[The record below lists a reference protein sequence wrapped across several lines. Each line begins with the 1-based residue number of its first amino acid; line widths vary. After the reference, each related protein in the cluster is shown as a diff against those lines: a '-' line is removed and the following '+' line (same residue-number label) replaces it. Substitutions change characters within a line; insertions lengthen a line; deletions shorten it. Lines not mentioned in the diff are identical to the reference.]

1 MNTKSWKKGEV
12 IAAIAV
18 LLLSALFLAGTANAL
33 EPQKGDMRFV
43 LIYNDVNTGDSDFLS
58 GITVSLFDMDGNFV
72 SSAESSS
79 SGVVTF
85 NDVTYGNYAIKTDG
99 EVKGGYF
106 YSKAYETV
114 KFASNG
120 LYTLDNDPF
129 WQLSVDRYAL
139 SNELNVTLSKSGSPI
154 EGEVSI
160 YFQNTEIAQGLVYNY
175 TLFYVPTGNV
185 TIEVTYVDG
194 GVTKSVYKEI
204 EVSGDMNVPIDVD
217 ATYKIWGIVEDSA
230 TGMPVSTDVHIT
242 LINKT
247 TEEFK
252 ILNFPGGPFSFYL
265 ASLNYRIMITADG
278 YGIATYDA
286 SDLYSS
292 GGPNRIELDEVTNNV
307 SYTLN
312 ISSNLQWINVT
323 YVMDITNE
331 TILYSLPYNDTGVLY
346 YQLKFLGL
354 DNNYLEKYFRN
365 SVMNYTDKLITLDG
379 NVYELDN
386 FTSDWNSID
395 AANEQFQVTIT
406 ASYKN
411 GEITKESLL
420 KDGAIK
426 LNLYGKMD
434 AYMGAKIVYTY
445 TINLPEDL
453 ERSND
458 VETATVEGYINTI
471 TVEKV
476 EASPVVLVIKERKS
490 PDMRVDPMHFKF
502 GWSDMR
508 DVNYVVNQSIEN
520 YTVVVP
526 SSTDVWF
533 NASEVAYDVVR
544 DLVDPDNTTFTW
556 IVDGTSVAQGK
567 GVYNITHS
575 FNVGKHTL
583 QLKAEDVGEN
593 TNVTNITILADAYW
607 PTVDLVIE
615 YPSGKIV
622 ANVTMSDDLSKIL
635 YDVEGSNGT
644 VTISNHTAVI
654 PVTLEFNETQEI
666 IYDATN
672 SYDTYDGSKKV
683 LLPLDVE
690 WDFNGEKSTG
700 MNKTYAFDKPTRN
713 GTYTIN
719 VTFRDAVN
727 NTVVIS
733 FKVIIKDITK
743 PVAKVNI
750 TVDGKETTEVKEGE
764 NITFDAS
771 GSYDPDNG
779 TITSY
784 TWTIKNDK
792 YEVVDSTEGIYEIVS
807 GTFSSEKLTLKFK
820 EFGTYYVIL
829 NITDADGNYKV
840 YNQSIRV
847 TPVRPDLAVS
857 DVEVKGDRVEGSPI
871 TFVVNITNNGNKNA
885 SVYYIII
892 LVDGKE
898 VVNETFYNLSAGKSA
913 VNNVTWTFSGP
924 NNYSVTIK
932 VYAPDEPSSY
942 TSDNEKKMNI
952 NIEQAPWKTPALVI
966 GIIAIIIVLG
976 YIGWMAQKKKLLK
989 GRFTKKTKEK
999 KGKK

>member
-1 MNTKSWKKGEV
+1 MNTRSWKKGEV

-43 LIYNDVNTGDSDFLS
+43 LIYNDVTTHDSDFLS

-99 EVKGGYF
+99 EVKGVYF

-139 SNELNVTLSKSGSPI
+139 SNELNITLNKGGSPI
-154 EGEVSI
+154 EGTVLI
-160 YFQNTEIAQGLVYNY
+160 YFQNTEIAQALVQDYA
-175 TLFYVPTGNV
+175 LFHVPTGNV
-185 TIEVTYVDG
+185 TIEVIYVDG
-194 GVTKSVYKEI
+194 GVTKSIYKEI
-204 EVSGDMNVPIDVD
+204 EVTGDMNVSIDVD
-217 ATYKIWGIVEDSA
+217 DTYKIWGIVEDSA

-265 ASLNYRIMITADG
+265 ASLNYKVMITADG

-292 GGPNRIELDEVTNNV
+292 SGPNRIELDEVTNNV

-312 ISSNLQWINVT
+312 ISSNLQWINLT

-386 FTSDWNSID
+386 FTSDWNSTD

-420 KDGAIK
+420 KDGSIK
-426 LNLYGKMD
+426 LNLYGKVD
-434 AYMGAKIVYTY
+434 SYKGAKMVYRY
-445 TINLPEDL
+445 TINLPDYL

-458 VETATVEGYINTI
+458 VEIAAVDGYINTV

-476 EASPVVLVIKERKS
+476 EESPVVIVLKERKS
-490 PDMRVDPMHFKF
+490 PDMRIDPMHFKF

-544 DLVDPDNTTFTW
+544 DLVDAENTIFTW
-556 IVDGTSVAQGK
+556 IVDGTTVADGK
-567 GVYNITHS
+567 GIYNITHS
-575 FNVGKHTL
+575 FSTGNHTL
-583 QLKAEDVGEN
+583 QLKVEDVGEN
-593 TNVTNITILADAYW
+593 TNVTNITVLGDAYW
-607 PTVDLVIE
+607 PTVNLVIE
-615 YPSGKIV
+615 YPSGEVV
-622 ANVTMSDDLSKIL
+622 ANVSMGENLKTIH
-635 YDVEGSNGT
+635 YEINGT
-644 VTISNHTAVI
+644 DGTVSINNGTAII
-654 PVTLEFNETQEI
+654 PVTLEYNETQEI
-666 IYDATN
+666 IYDATK

-700 MNKTYAFDKPTRN
+700 MNKTYAFDKPTRD

-727 NTVVIS
+727 NTVR
-733 FKVIIKDITK
+733 F
-743 PVAKVNI
+743 NRR
-750 TVDGKETTEVKEGE
+750 
-764 NITFDAS
+764 
-771 GSYDPDNG
+771 
-779 TITSY
+779 
-784 TWTIKNDK
+784 
-792 YEVVDSTEGIYEIVS
+792 GI
-807 GTFSSEKLTLKFK
+807 
-820 EFGTYYVIL
+820 
-829 NITDADGNYKV
+829 
-840 YNQSIRV
+840 
-847 TPVRPDLAVS
+847 
-857 DVEVKGDRVEGSPI
+857 
-871 TFVVNITNNGNKNA
+871 
-885 SVYYIII
+885 
-892 LVDGKE
+892 
-898 VVNETFYNLSAGKSA
+898 
-913 VNNVTWTFSGP
+913 
-924 NNYSVTIK
+924 
-932 VYAPDEPSSY
+932 
-942 TSDNEKKMNI
+942 
-952 NIEQAPWKTPALVI
+952 
-966 GIIAIIIVLG
+966 
-976 YIGWMAQKKKLLK
+976 
-989 GRFTKKTKEK
+989 
-999 KGKK
+999 

>member
-18 LLLSALFLAGTANAL
+18 LLLSALFFAGTANAL

-43 LIYNDVNTGDSDFLS
+43 LIYNDVDTGDSDFLS
-58 GITVSLFDMDGNFV
+58 GVTVSLFDMDGNFV
-72 SSAESSS
+72 SSSESSS

-85 NDVTYGNYAIKTDG
+85 SDITYGNYAIKTDG

-106 YSKAYETV
+106 YAKAYETV

-120 LYTLDNDPF
+120 LYTLDNNPF
-129 WQLSVDRYAL
+129 WQLTVDRYAL
-139 SNELNVTLSKSGSPI
+139 SNELNVSLTKGGSPV
-154 EGEVSI
+154 EGNVAI
-160 YFQNTEIAQGLVYNY
+160 YFQNAEIAHGFVYNY
-175 TLFYVPTGNV
+175 TIFNVPTGNV

-194 GVTKSVYKEI
+194 GVTKYVYREI
-204 EVSGDMNVPIDVD
+204 EVSGNMDVTIDVD
-217 ATYKIWGIVEDSA
+217 ATYKIWGIVEDST
-230 TGMPVSTDVHIT
+230 TGMPVSTEVHIT

-247 TEEFK
+247 TGEFK

-265 ASLNYRIMITADG
+265 SSLDYKVVITADG

-286 SDLYSS
+286 STLYSN
-292 GGPNRIELDEVTNNV
+292 GGPNRIELSEVTNNV
-307 SYTLN
+307 DYTID
-312 ISSNLQWINVT
+312 ISSNLQWINIT
-323 YVMDITNE
+323 YVRDITNE
-331 TILYSLPYNDTGVLY
+331 TIIYSLPYNDTGVLY

-365 SVMNYTDKLITLDG
+365 SIVNYTDKLITLDG
-379 NVYELDN
+379 NVYEIST
-386 FTSDWNSID
+386 FSSEWNVID

-411 GEITKESLL
+411 EEVSKDSLL
-420 KDGAIK
+420 KDGSIK
-426 LNLYGKMD
+426 LDLYGEMD
-434 AYMGAKIVYTY
+434 VNKGAKMVYTY
-445 TINLPEDL
+445 TINLPSYL
-453 ERSND
+453 ERSNE
-458 VETATVEGYINTI
+458 VEDATVNGYITTI
-471 TVEKV
+471 TVEKI
-476 EASPVVLVIKERKS
+476 ESSPVVLLIKERKS
-490 PDMRVDPMHFKF
+490 PEMRVDPMHFKF
-502 GWSDMR
+502 GWENMR

-520 YTVVVP
+520 YTIVVP
-526 SSTDVWF
+526 ASKDVWF
-533 NASEVAYDVVR
+533 NASEVAYDIVR
-544 DLVDPDNTTFTW
+544 DVVDAENTTFTW
-556 IVDGTSVAQGK
+556 IVDGSSVAEGK

-575 FNVGKHTL
+575 FATGSHTL
-583 QLKAEDVGEN
+583 QLKVVDVGEN
-593 TNVTNITILADAYW
+593 TNVTNITVLADSYW

-622 ANVTMSDDLSKIL
+622 ANVTMSEDLSKVI
-635 YDVEGSNGT
+635 YEVDGNNGT
-644 VTISNHTAVI
+644 VSIDNHTAVI
-654 PVTLEFNETQEI
+654 PVTMEFNETQEI
-666 IYDATN
+666 IYDATK

-700 MNKTYAFDKPTRN
+700 MNKTYAFDKPSRN

-727 NTVVIS
+727 NTLMIS

-750 TVDGKETTEVKEGE
+750 TVNGKETTEVKEGE

-792 YEVVDSTEGIYEIVS
+792 YEVVDSTEGVYEIVS
-807 GTFSSEKLTLKFK
+807 GSFSSEKLTLKFK

>member
-1 MNTKSWKKGEV
+1 MNTKNWKKGEV

-18 LLLSALFLAGTANAL
+18 LLLSALFLAGAANAL

-85 NDVTYGNYAIKTDG
+85 NDVTYGNYAIKTEG

-106 YSKAYETV
+106 YAEAYEVV

-120 LYTLDNDPF
+120 LYTLDGTEF

-139 SNELNVTLSKSGSPI
+139 SNTLNITLSKGGVPI
-154 EGEVSI
+154 EGTVAI
-160 YFQNTEIAQGLVYNY
+160 YFQNSEIAKGLIYNY
-175 TLFYVPTGNV
+175 SLFNVPKGYV
-185 TIEVTYVDG
+185 TIEVTYLDG
-194 GVTKSVYKEI
+194 GVTKSLYREVQ
-204 EVSGDMNVPIDVD
+204 VSGDMDVSIDVED
-217 ATYKIWGIVEDSA
+217 TYKIWGIVEDSS

-247 TEEFK
+247 SGEFK

-265 ASLNYRIMITADG
+265 SSLNYKVIITADG
-278 YGIATYDA
+278 YDISTYDA
-286 SDLYSS
+286 STLYST
-292 GGPNRIELDEVTNNV
+292 GGPNRVELSEAINHVDY
-307 SYTLN
+307 SITL
-312 ISSNLQWINVT
+312 SDDLQTLHLV
-323 YVMDITNE
+323 YVMEITNE
-331 TILYSLPYNDTGVLY
+331 TILYSLPYNDSGVLY

-354 DNNYLEKYFRN
+354 DNNDLEKYFSN
-365 SVMNYTDKLITLDG
+365 AVMNYTDKIITLDG
-379 NVYELDN
+379 NIYELDSFTPTWTTIDQTNEN
-386 FTSDWNSID
+386 FQITID
-395 AANEQFQVTIT
+395 AV
-406 ASYKN
+406 YKN
-411 GEITKESLL
+411 PDVSKDSLL
-420 KDGAIK
+420 KDGSIEVE
-426 LNLYGKMD
+426 LFGEINSYR
-434 AYMGAKIVYTY
+434 GAKMVYNY
-445 TINLPEDL
+445 ELHIPDYL

-458 VETATVEGYINTI
+458 VSDAIVDGYINTI
-471 TVEKV
+471 SIENI
-476 EASPVVLVIKERKS
+476 ERAPVKLVLKERKS
-490 PDMRVDPMHFKF
+490 PDMRVDPVHFKF
-502 GWSDMR
+502 GWENMR
-508 DVNYVVNQSIEN
+508 NVNYVVNQSINN
-520 YTVVVP
+520 YTIVIP
-526 SSTDVWF
+526 ANKNVWF
-533 NASEVAYDVVR
+533 NASQVAYDVVR
-544 DLVDPDNTTFTW
+544 DIVDAENTTFTW
-556 IVDGTSVAQGK
+556 VIDDSTISQGK

-575 FNVGKHTL
+575 FSVGKHIL
-583 QLKAEDVGEN
+583 QLKVMDVGEN
-593 TNVTNITILADAYW
+593 TNVTNITVLADSYG
-607 PTVDLVIE
+607 PTVDMVIE
-615 YPSGKIV
+615 YPSGDVV
-622 ANVTMSDDLSKIL
+622 ANVTMSEDLSKII
-635 YDVEGSNGT
+635 YKINGNNGT
-644 VTISNHTAVI
+644 VNIENNTAMI

-666 IYDATN
+666 IYDATK
-672 SYDTYDGSKKV
+672 SYDTYDGSNKV

-690 WDFNGEKSTG
+690 WDFNGDKSTG

-713 GTYTIN
+713 GTYTIT

-727 NTVVIS
+727 NTITIS

-771 GSYDPDNG
+771 ASYDPDNG

-792 YEVVDSTEGIYEIVS
+792 YQVVNSTDEIYEIVS
-807 GTFSSEKLTLKFK
+807 GSLTSDRLVLRFR

-840 YNQSIRV
+840 YNQSLRV

-857 DVEVKGDRVEGSPI
+857 DVEVKGDRVEGAPI
-871 TFVVNITNNGNKNA
+871 TFVVNVTNNGNKEA
-885 SVYYIII
+885 SVYYIVI

-898 VVNETFYNLSAGKSA
+898 VVNQTFYNLSAGKSA

-932 VYAPDEPSSY
+932 VYAPDEPKSY
-942 TSDNEKKMNI
+942 TSDNEKKI
-952 NIEQAPWKTPALVI
+952 TVNIEQAPWKTPALVI
-966 GIIAIIIVLG
+966 GVIAIIVVLG
-976 YIGWMAQKKKLLK
+976 YLGWMAQKKKLLK
-989 GRFTKKTKEK
+989 GKFTKKTKEK
-999 KGKK
+999 KSKK

>member
-33 EPQKGDMRFV
+33 EPQMGDMRFV
-43 LIYNDVNTGDSDFLS
+43 LTYNDVNTGDSDFLS
-58 GITVSLFDMDGNFV
+58 GITVSLFNMDGNFV

-79 SGVVTF
+79 SGVVEF
-85 NDVTYGNYAIKTDG
+85 KDITYGNYAIKTDG

-106 YSKAYETV
+106 YAKAYEVV
-114 KFASNG
+114 KFTSSG
-120 LYTLDNDPF
+120 LYTLDGDEF
-129 WQLSVDRYAL
+129 WQLVVDRYAL
-139 SNELNVTLSKSGSPI
+139 SNTLNITLTKGGQPI
-154 EGEVSI
+154 EGSVGI
-160 YFQNTEIAQGLVYNY
+160 YFQDYEIASGIVYNY
-175 TLFYVPTGNV
+175 THFSVPSGNV

-194 GVTKSVYKEI
+194 GVTKSIYR
-204 EVSGDMNVPIDVD
+204 EVQVTGDMDVSIDVD
-217 ATYKIWGIVEDSA
+217 ATYKIWGIVEDAS
-230 TGMPVSTDVHIT
+230 TGMPVDTGVHIT

-247 TEEFK
+247 TGEFK

-265 ASLNYRIMITADG
+265 TSLNYKVIITADG
-278 YGIATYDA
+278 YDIATYDA
-286 SDLYSS
+286 STLYST
-292 GGPNRIELDEVTNNV
+292 GGPNRVELNEAINNV
-307 SYTLN
+307 NYTIT
-312 ISSNLQWINVT
+312 ISDDLQTIYLT

-331 TILYSLPYNDTGVLY
+331 TILYSLPYNDSGVLY

-354 DNNYLEKYFRN
+354 DNSDLEKYFSN
-365 SVMNYTDKLITLDG
+365 AVMNYTDRLITLDG
-379 NVYELDN
+379 NVYELN
-386 FTSDWNSID
+386 QFTPTWTVLDASNEEFQIKID
-395 AANEQFQVTIT
+395 AI
-406 ASYKN
+406 YKN
-411 GEITKESLL
+411 PDVTKDSLL
-420 KDGAIK
+420 KDGSV
-426 LNLYGKMD
+426 NLELFGEKNSYK
-434 AYMGAKIVYTY
+434 GAKMVYGY
-445 TINLPEDL
+445 TINIPDFL

-458 VETATVEGYINTI
+458 VAGAQVDGYITAI
-471 TVEKV
+471 TVQNIEETPLKII
-476 EASPVVLVIKERKS
+476 LKERKS
-490 PDMRVDPMHFKF
+490 PQMRVDPMHFKF
-502 GWSDMR
+502 GWSGMR

-520 YTVVVP
+520 YTIVVP
-526 SSTDVWF
+526 ANKDVWF
-533 NASEVAYDVVR
+533 NASDVAFDVVR
-544 DLVDPDNTTFTW
+544 NLVDAENTTFTW
-556 IVDGTSVAQGK
+556 SLDGSIIAQGK

-575 FNVGKHTL
+575 LTVGKHTL
-583 QLKAEDVGEN
+583 ELKAEDVGEN
-593 TNVTNITILADAYW
+593 TNTTNITVLADNYW
-607 PTVDLVIE
+607 PTVDMVIE

-622 ANVTMSDDLSKIL
+622 ANVTMSESLTSIF
-635 YDVEGSNGT
+635 YEIHGTNGT
-644 VTISNHTAVI
+644 VNIVNHTAVI

-666 IYDATN
+666 IYDATK
-672 SYDTYDGSKKV
+672 SYDTYDGTNKV

-690 WDFNGEKSTG
+690 WNFNGDKSTG

-727 NTVVIS
+727 NTVTLS

-764 NITFDAS
+764 NISFDAS

-792 YEVVDSTEGIYEIVS
+792 YKVVNATDGVYEIIS
-807 GTFSSEKLTLKFK
+807 GSMSSEKLVLKFK

-829 NITDADGNYKV
+829 NITDADGNYKI

-871 TFVVNITNNGNKNA
+871 TFVVNITNNGNKDA

-898 VVNETFYNLSAGKSA
+898 VVNQTFYNLSAGKSA

-932 VYAPDEPSSY
+932 VYSPDEPGSY
-942 TSDNEKKMNI
+942 TSDNEKKI
-952 NIEQAPWKTPALVI
+952 NVSIEQAPWKTPALVI

-976 YIGWMAQKKKLLK
+976 YLGWMAQKKKLLK

-999 KGKK
+999 KSKK

>member
-1 MNTKSWKKGEV
+1 MNTRSWKKGEV

-43 LIYNDVNTGDSDFLS
+43 LIYNDVTTHDSDFLS

-99 EVKGGYF
+99 EVKGVYF

-139 SNELNVTLSKSGSPI
+139 SNELNITLNKGGSPI
-154 EGEVSI
+154 EGTVLI
-160 YFQNTEIAQGLVYNY
+160 YFQNTEIAQALVQDYA
-175 TLFYVPTGNV
+175 LFHVPTGNV
-185 TIEVTYVDG
+185 TIEVIYVDG
-194 GVTKSVYKEI
+194 GVTKSIYKEI
-204 EVSGDMNVPIDVD
+204 EVTGDMNVSIDVD
-217 ATYKIWGIVEDSA
+217 DTYKIWGIVEDSA

-265 ASLNYRIMITADG
+265 ASLNYKVMITADG

-292 GGPNRIELDEVTNNV
+292 SGPNRIELDEVTNNV

-312 ISSNLQWINVT
+312 ISSNLQWINLT

-386 FTSDWNSID
+386 FTSDWNSTD

-420 KDGAIK
+420 KDGSIK
-426 LNLYGKMD
+426 LNLYGKVD
-434 AYMGAKIVYTY
+434 SYKGAKMVYRY
-445 TINLPEDL
+445 TINLPDYL

-458 VETATVEGYINTI
+458 VEIAAVDGYINTV

-476 EASPVVLVIKERKS
+476 EESPVVIVLKERKS
-490 PDMRVDPMHFKF
+490 PDMRIDPMHFKF

-544 DLVDPDNTTFTW
+544 DLVDAENTIFTW
-556 IVDGTSVAQGK
+556 IVDGTTVADGK
-567 GVYNITHS
+567 GIYNITHS
-575 FNVGKHTL
+575 FSTGNHTL
-583 QLKAEDVGEN
+583 QLKVEDVGEN
-593 TNVTNITILADAYW
+593 TNVTNITVLGDAYW
-607 PTVDLVIE
+607 PTVNLVIE
-615 YPSGKIV
+615 YPSGEVV
-622 ANVTMSDDLSKIL
+622 ANVSMGENLKTIH
-635 YDVEGSNGT
+635 YEINGT
-644 VTISNHTAVI
+644 DGTVSINNGTAII
-654 PVTLEFNETQEI
+654 PVTLEYNETQEI
-666 IYDATN
+666 IYDATK

-700 MNKTYAFDKPTRN
+700 MNKTYAFDKPTRD

-733 FKVIIKDITK
+733 FKVIVKDITE

-792 YEVVDSTEGIYEIVS
+792 YEVVDSTEGVYEILN
-807 GTFSSEKLTLKFK
+807 GTLSSEKLTLKFK

-857 DVEVKGDRVEGSPI
+857 DVEIKGDRVEGSPI

-892 LVDGKE
+892 LVDDKE
-898 VVNETFYNLSAGKSA
+898 VVNETFYNLSAGSSA

-932 VYAPDEPSSY
+932 VYAPDEPGSY

-952 NIEQAPWKTPALVI
+952 NIEQAPWKTPVLVI

-989 GRFTKKTKEK
+989 GKFTKKTKEK